1 MGALLAAVQRGAA
14 FRAVAAEIGAG
25 GKLGGAVVAT
35 RGRDCLHEAWQ
46 PGTSD
51 VNGWTRARLSGP
63 FVAVSLRFETRAI
76 GVHIAPLFVLAIAIH
91 GEIELTP

>member
-14 FRAVAAEIGAG
+14 FRAVTAEIGAG
-25 GKLGGAVVAT
+25 GKLRRAVEAAR
-35 RGRDCLHEAWQ
+35 RGDCLHEAWQ

-51 VNGWTRARLSGP
+51 VNGWTGARLSGP
-63 FVAVSLRFETRAI
+63 FVAVSLGFEIRAI
-76 GVHIAPLFVLAIAIH
+76 GIHIATLFVLAFAIH